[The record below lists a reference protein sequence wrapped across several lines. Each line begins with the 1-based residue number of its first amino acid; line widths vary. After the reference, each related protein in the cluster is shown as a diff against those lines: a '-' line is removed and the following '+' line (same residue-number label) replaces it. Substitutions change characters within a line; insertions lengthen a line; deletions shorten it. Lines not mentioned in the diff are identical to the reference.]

1 MFESHRPEIDEPRA
15 IWMAYLAG
23 SLTFG
28 IIVFSVIFVVG
39 FFMYLD
45 SGNTTNSIEY
55 EILDDTV
62 NALVTDKDPLGSL
75 IGVSTA
81 GGIAAGVG
89 LFLKHLAEFFFLKK

>member
-1 MFESHRPEIDEPRA
+1 
-15 IWMAYLAG
+15 
-23 SLTFG
+23 
-28 IIVFSVIFVVG
+28 
-39 FFMYLD
+39 MYRD

-81 GGIAAGVG
+81 GGIAAGVA
-89 LFLKHLAEFFFLKK
+89 LFSKHLGEFLFWKK